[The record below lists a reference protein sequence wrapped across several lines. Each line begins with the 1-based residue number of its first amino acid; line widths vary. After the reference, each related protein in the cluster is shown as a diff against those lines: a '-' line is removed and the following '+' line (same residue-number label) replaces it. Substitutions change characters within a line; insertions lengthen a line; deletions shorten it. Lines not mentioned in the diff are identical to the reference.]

1 MFLVLEELGIA
12 HMQDVWIRANA
23 PEHED
28 AVAIRAQAEEFLADL
43 KTLLSGKGEP
53 SRIVANG
60 WAGEALEAHLRAA
73 LGSSIPGEDVIGEAL
88 ACYLKGLEKLT
99 EADAKAKAAGGKL
112 DPRLYI
118 AFMAGWSGLFC
129 GKKTALEI
137 PEAFRP

>member
-12 HMQDVWIRANA
+12 HMQDVWIRENA

-28 AVAIRAQAEEFLADL
+28 AGAIRAQAEEFLADL
-43 KTLLSGKGEP
+43 KTLLSGKGDV

-60 WAGEALEAHLRAA
+60 WAGEALEAHLRSA
-73 LGSSIPGEDVIGEAL
+73 LGSIVANGDVIGEAL
-88 ACYLKGLEKLT
+88 ACYLRGLEKLT
-99 EADAKAKAAGGKL
+99 EADVKARAAGEKL

-118 AFMAGWSGLFC
+118 AFMAGWSGVFC
-129 GKKTALEI
+129 GAKTALDI